1 MIFSDVNTGFWTA
14 EIHREKLVEM
24 RDLDARVSYHTYQH
38 VPVNRLLP
46 YLATLQPQV
55 KNKTLPDLHRQKKE
69 KVKAADDSPLT
80 ILQLIQ
86 ALQKLDQGRFSFLAD
101 IGDAWFAGLEL
112 DADIF
117 MAPGYYAS
125 MGFAVP
131 GAIGAAIAAPDR
143 RPIVLVGDGA
153 FQMTGNELST
163 LIANRLNP
171 IVIVI
176 NNGYYKMLA
185 ALDGH
190 RDYYNLNN
198 WDYVKYAQALGCP
211 GGRARTGAELYLAL
225 EQALATGKPFLIEAV
240 LDKDDHAP
248 IMQRIKDFV
257 EQAEGQRIMSEQ
269 RAEKCYLNHDR
280 YWFFF
285 KVSRR

>member
-1 MIFSDVNTGFWTA
+1 MGKMGEKQPREILENADFVLAAGVIFSDINTGFWTA
-14 EIHREKLVEM
+14 EIGREKLVEM

-38 VPVNRLLP
+38 VPLNSLVP

-55 KNKTLPDLHRQKKE
+55 KNKTQLNLQRQKKE
-69 KVKAADDSPLT
+69 NALIPDDSQLT
-80 ILQLIQ
+80 TLQLVQ
-86 ALQKLDQGRFSFLAD
+86 ALQKLDQSRFSFLAD
-101 IGDAWFAGLEL
+101 VGDAWFAGLEL

-117 MAPGYYAS
+117 MAPGFYAS

-131 GAIGAAIAAPDR
+131 GAIGAAIAAPDN

-163 LIANRLNP
+163 LIANGLNP
-171 IVIVI
+171 IVIVF
-176 NNGYYKMLA
+176 NNGYYKMLS

-198 WDYVKYAQALGCP
+198 WDYVKYAQALGCS
-211 GGRARTGAELYLAL
+211 GIRARTGAELYLAL
-225 EQALATGKPFLIEAV
+225 EQALATGQPVLIEAV

-257 EQAEGQRIMSEQ
+257 EQAEGRV
-269 RAEKCYLNHDR
+269 H
-280 YWFFF
+280 
-285 KVSRR
+285 